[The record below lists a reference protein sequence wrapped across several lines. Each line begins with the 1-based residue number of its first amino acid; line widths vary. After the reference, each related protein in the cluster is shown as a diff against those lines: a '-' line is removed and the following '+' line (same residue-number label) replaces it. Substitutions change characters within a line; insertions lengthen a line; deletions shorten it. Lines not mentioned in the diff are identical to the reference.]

1 VVYAI
6 AGTLNPL
13 EFADVRASASRLAPL
28 VRARG
33 GKVAWIADG
42 SLPEVRRVR
51 PGRDFSGRGWIGL
64 KANRDYIVKGV
75 REISLLPA
83 IGVLL
88 LGLGGLMIAWR
99 REGE

>member
-1 VVYAI
+1 MGRPVAT
-6 AGTLNPL
+6 GSLR
-13 EFADVRASASRLAPL
+13 VRLSPRLA
-28 VRARG
+28 
-33 GKVAWIADG
+33 
-42 SLPEVRRVR
+42 
-51 PGRDFSGRGWIGL
+51 GRDFSGRGWIGL

-83 IGVLL
+83 ILVLL